1 MVPAPPDKCNLG
13 RKRPGDPYKYLL
25 WLREQTATIDI
36 RGLQVGSDKAHNF
49 PIRDLYI
56 PLTTAAGAGHLEE
69 GDDERGLHREP
80 ERRVVDLD
88 TALRHRRLVIVGD
101 PGAGK
106 TTFLRRLAFELA
118 EGRLKAPQVGAGAS
132 DVRSERT
139 GPLYRMLAWFRE
151 AAARP
156 PFPVFIR
163 IDGFARHIRAGN
175 NGPADRTAP
184 RWIPHY
190 LAARAHDLNWDLDED
205 FFRDRLASGEAMVPL
220 DGLDEAPDQA
230 AREDMARLLEQAT
243 QAWTDCQFIIT
254 TRPAAYSGLSTL
266 RDFEHARIEPLQP
279 EAIHQFL
286 QHWCRCLYPDSP
298 GEAERHLK
306 ELEAALRMSTA
317 IRGMA
322 SNPVM
327 LTALAVLHWND
338 RRLPQQRAE
347 LYESVLV
354 WLARSRE
361 IKPGR
366 ESWERFLLLLQHL
379 GLAMQSG
386 DGGRKVQVS
395 KGAAADIL
403 AGRFTE
409 LPRDQQR
416 QRALDFLTQE
426 EADSGIIVSRDTD
439 VRFWHLTFQEHLAAR
454 AIAGLPEGDQAVL
467 LLDGGRIYQQEWRE
481 VALLLAGVLR
491 VKQGPDKVD
500 VLVKAVLDHLGS
512 SAPLAERARCVGLI
526 GAIVRDLR
534 PFDYQPADP
543 RYSETL
549 ASVVEI
555 FDSEKASEIDLRIR
569 LEAAEA
575 LGQAGDPRLER
586 ENWVRIGNFEI
597 GRYPVT
603 VQEYRRFVEAGG
615 YENEAYWGAGGF
627 GIGKEPEGWE
637 GQLECLNRPVVGV
650 SWYEAA
656 AYSAWAGCRLPSE
669 AEWGFAARGKE
680 ARKYPW
686 GNQVP
691 DESRANYRGAGPGRP
706 TPVGLYPKGA
716 TPEGLQD
723 MAGNVWEWVA
733 DWVDERKKERVLR
746 GGSFSSSERNLRAA
760 NRIND
765 EPERRNDL
773 IGFRC
778 VRELNIP

>member
-1 MVPAPPDKCNLG
+1 MSGTDRKPVVFLSSTSEDLKECRAAAIGAVQSMGFDPLAMEYFTASGDKPPLHKCLELVSRADVVVVIVAHRYGWAPPDQRPGEDKSVTWLECERAAEDGTEVVAFLADKDAQWPVERKESYRISAAIEKGEATPELFAEVNRSTARLAEFKRWLDGRAVRKTFKNCDELGGLVAAALHAWCLRHPDKCNLG

-69 GDDERGLHREP
+69 GDDERGLHPET

-88 TALRHRRLVIVGD
+88 TALRHRWLVIVGD

-118 EGRLKAPQVGAGAS
+118 EGRLKAPQAAAGDPEAEG
-132 DVRSERT
+132 ERT
-139 GPLYRMLAWFRE
+139 MLAWFRE

-205 FFRDRLASGEAMVPL
+205 FFRDRLASGEAMVLL
-220 DGLDEAPDQA
+220 DGLDEAPEQA

-243 QAWTDCQFIIT
+243 RAWADCPFIVT
-254 TRPAAYSGLSTL
+254 TRPAEHSGLSTL
-266 RDFEHARIEPLQP
+266 RDFEHAWIEPLQP

-286 QHWCRCLYPDSP
+286 QHWWRCLYPDSP
-298 GEAERHLK
+298 GEAKRHLK

-347 LYESVLV
+347 
-354 WLARSRE
+354 
-361 IKPGR
+361 
-366 ESWERFLLLLQHL
+366 SWERFLLLLQHL
-379 GLAMQSG
+379 ALAMQSG
-386 DGGRKVQVS
+386 GGRKVQMS
-395 KGAAADIL
+395 KGAAVDIL

-454 AIAGLPEGDQAVL
+454 AIAGLAEGDQAAL
-467 LLDGGRIYQQEWRE
+467 LLDGGQIYQQEWRE

-534 PFDYQPADP
+534 PFHYQPADP
-543 RYSETL
+543 RYSEAL

-555 FDSEKASEIDLRIR
+555 FDSEKANEMEFRIR
-569 LEAAEA
+569 LEAAKA
-575 LGQAGDPRLER
+575 LGQAGDPRLEH

-603 VQEYRRFVEAGG
+603 VQEYRRFAEAGDTRTRPI
-615 YENEAYWGAGGF
+615 GA
-627 GIGKEPEGWE
+627 
-637 GQLECLNRPVVGV
+637 RVD
-650 SWYEAA
+650 
-656 AYSAWAGCRLPSE
+656 SE
-669 AEWGFAARGKE
+669 
-680 ARKYPW
+680 
-686 GNQVP
+686 
-691 DESRANYRGAGPGRP
+691 
-706 TPVGLYPKGA
+706 
-716 TPEGLQD
+716 
-723 MAGNVWEWVA
+723 
-733 DWVDERKKERVLR
+733 
-746 GGSFSSSERNLRAA
+746 
-760 NRIND
+760 
-765 EPERRNDL
+765 
-773 IGFRC
+773 
-778 VRELNIP
+778 